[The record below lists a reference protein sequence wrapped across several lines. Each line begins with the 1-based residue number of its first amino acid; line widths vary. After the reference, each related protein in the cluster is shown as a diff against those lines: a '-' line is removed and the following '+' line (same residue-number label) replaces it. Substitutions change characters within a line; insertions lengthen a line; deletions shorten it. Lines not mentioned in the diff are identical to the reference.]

1 MSTRLRQ
8 KIHAGLDI
16 SFSREALSGTAP
28 CFFIYAQFNTNP
40 NYYDASKKT
49 SRYKRP
55 IIKDFIKS
63 NLLIL
68 SKNTSFTKHFA
79 FFSRLIVV

>member
-1 MSTRLRQ
+1 MQALTFPFHAKLFRGLLRV
-8 KIHAGLDI
+8 
-16 SFSREALSGTAP
+16 
-28 CFFIYAQFNTNP
+28 FFIYARFNTNP